1 MPPRLNKRQ
10 QRELEELEA
19 LRAPPS
25 NQNDGD
31 EHKDD
36 NGSDDDLGI
45 SVNPPRARA
54 SATGFS
60 ALIADDLESEDDV
73 APAAA
78 KSAKKNKN
86 KKKKKSA
93 TAVTDAATTLAT
105 PATPT
110 SQSKSEK
117 KAEKKARTK
126 GKKADGDELEQ
137 ALADLSVKY
146 PELQNLADIPTS
158 RGGKGSTGAAD
169 RSLASLLAVSTSH
182 LDAEGEMRKFFGAKV
197 VQASKASSSS
207 SSGARRGGVSAIARS
222 VLTRP
227 QSTWWPAKLREGLS
241 IRALTDAEWDA
252 RVERHR
258 WEGGPRERWW
268 KVEYSKK
275 YTSVTLA
282 FMQTVLSGDP
292 EGFWNLQR
300 HLPWHADTLLQ
311 LAEVY
316 RHREEYAQA
325 VDFVD
330 RALFT
335 YERSFVGAF
344 SFTNGMNRLD
354 FDYVENRPF
363 FLAVHRQVIDLQRRG
378 CVRTAFEFARLL
390 LSLDPWEDP
399 HGALFH
405 LDFLALKAGMG
416 SWLLE
421 MYDLHASN
429 NSSISKAVTQ
439 QQNERLNPTVLPGWL
454 YARALA
460 LRYDEESRK
469 DKAHEGST
477 AALRLA
483 VTSFPSVVPL
493 LADKIDAT
501 ITDSVRGHVDFR
513 IQTEGSSLTPEDAV
527 LHLLSHAYV
536 QRSAPLWKAD
546 AALVRWFAETV
557 TSSFPSLTSSSSSST
572 PLPKQPAHTHF
583 LATFASRSLRF
594 SVYRHTMVLEATHR
608 RLFAFIPK
616 DVLSAKALA
625 CDPLPPPTA
634 VTEYTE
640 AFFKG
645 SEDIFSARHRS
656 RQQRAA
662 DERRLERMIPDAAF
676 RQQLQAFFEGNPNI
690 AEQFPGGILQFAQ
703 NAARLPPDVL
713 EGMMIAELNAQGG
726 QGGHGGH
733 GGGGGMPGGMPG
745 MVEDRGAWGGDEG
758 GRGAGFDEGD
768 EEEGDEEGEG
778 EGEEDSE
785 EEDLPP
791 MAVRVLRNIV
801 GRFWGGANRQ
811 GEDDSDSEDDVGDGG
826 GGRLPDLVDRDGVD

>member
-1 MPPRLNKRQ
+1 MTL
-10 QRELEELEA
+10 
-19 LRAPPS
+19 
-25 NQNDGD
+25 
-31 EHKDD
+31 
-36 NGSDDDLGI
+36 
-45 SVNPPRARA
+45 PPRARA

-60 ALIADDLESEDDV
+60 ALVADDLESEEDV

-86 KKKKKSA
+86 KKKKKPA
-93 TAVTDAATTLAT
+93 KAVTDPTAVSTPAT

-110 SQSKSEK
+110 SQSKSK
-117 KAEKKARTK
+117 KAEKKARA
-126 GKKADGDELEQ
+126 KKADRDELDQ
-137 ALADLSVKY
+137 ALADLSLKY
-146 PELQNLADIPTS
+146 PELQKLADTPTS
-158 RGGKGSTGAAD
+158 RGGNGSAGASD
-169 RSLASLLAVSTSH
+169 RSLASLLAVSTAH

-197 VQASKASSSS
+197 VQASKSSSSSS
-207 SSGARRGGVSAIARS
+207 SSGARRAAAASAAARS

-227 QSTWWPAKLREGLS
+227 QATWWPAKLREGLS
-241 IRALTDAEWDA
+241 IRALTDEEWAA
-252 RVERHR
+252 RVERHQWR
-258 WEGGPRERWW
+258 DGPQERWW

-275 YTSVTLA
+275 YKSVTLA

-292 EGFWNLQR
+292 EGFWSLLR

-399 HGALFH
+399 HGAFFH

-421 MYDLHASN
+421 MYDLHALN
-429 NSSISKAVTQ
+429 NSSSSKEKTQ
-439 QQNERLNPTVLPGWL
+439 QQNGRLNPTVLPGWL

-460 LRYDEESRK
+460 LRYDEDSRK
-469 DKAHEGST
+469 DKMHEGST

-493 LADKIDAT
+493 LADKIDAA
-501 ITDSVRGHVDFR
+501 IPDSVRAHVDFR

-546 AALVRWFAETV
+546 AALARWFADTV
-557 TSSFPSLTSSSSSST
+557 VSSFPSLTSSSPSSSSFLPSLSSST
-572 PLPKQPAHTHF
+572 LPKQPAHTHF
-583 LATFASRSLRF
+583 LATFASRALRF

-640 AFFKG
+640 EFFRG
-645 SEDIFSARHRS
+645 SEDVFSARHRS

-676 RQQLQAFFEGNPNI
+676 RQQLQAFFDGNPNI
-690 AEQFPGGILQFAQ
+690 AEQFPGGVVQFAQ

-713 EGMMIAELNAQGG
+713 EGMMIAELNARGG
-726 QGGHGGH
+726 QGGHGGF

-745 MVEDRGAWGGDEG
+745 ADIGDGGEEWGGAEG
-758 GRGAGFDEGD
+758 GGFDEGD
-768 EEEGDEEGEG
+768 EGEGG

-785 EEDLPP
+785 EEDIPP

-811 GEDDSDSEDDVGDGG
+811 GEEDSDSEDDGDGG
-826 GGRLPDLVDRDGVD
+826 RRLPDLVDRDGVD

>member
-1 MPPRLNKRQ
+1 M
-10 QRELEELEA
+10 
-19 LRAPPS
+19 
-25 NQNDGD
+25 
-31 EHKDD
+31 
-36 NGSDDDLGI
+36 
-45 SVNPPRARA
+45 
-54 SATGFS
+54 
-60 ALIADDLESEDDV
+60 
-73 APAAA
+73 
-78 KSAKKNKN
+78 
-86 KKKKKSA
+86 
-93 TAVTDAATTLAT
+93 
-105 PATPT
+105 

-126 GKKADGDELEQ
+126 EKKAGKDELDQ
-137 ALADLSVKY
+137 ALADLSLKY
-146 PELQNLADIPTS
+146 PELQKLADTPTS
-158 RGGKGSTGAAD
+158 LGGNGSTGASD
-169 RSLASLLAVSTSH
+169 RSLAPLLAVSTAH

-197 VQASKASSSS
+197 VQASKSSSS
-207 SSGARRGGVSAIARS
+207 SSSSARRAAAASAAARS

-227 QSTWWPAKLREGLS
+227 QATWWPAKLREGLS
-241 IRALTDAEWDA
+241 IRALTDDEWAA
-252 RVERHR
+252 RVERHQ
-258 WEGGPRERWW
+258 WEDGPRERWW

-275 YTSVTLA
+275 YKSVTLA

-292 EGFWNLQR
+292 EGFWNLLR

-344 SFTNGMNRLD
+344 SFTNGTNRLD

-421 MYDLHASN
+421 MYDLHASKT
-429 NSSISKAVTQ
+429 NSSPESSKTGRQSA
-439 QQNERLNPTVLPGWL
+439 RLNPTVLPGWL

-460 LRYDEESRK
+460 LRYDEDARK
-469 DKAHEGST
+469 DKTREGST

-483 VTSFPSVVPL
+483 ATSFPSVVPL
-493 LADKIDAT
+493 LADKIDAA
-501 ITDSVRGHVDFR
+501 IPDSVRAHVDFR

-546 AALVRWFAETV
+546 AALARWFTDTV
-557 TSSFPSLTSSSSSST
+557 VSSFPSLTSSSPSSPSSSSFLSSLSSPSSST
-572 PLPKQPAHTHF
+572 LPKQPAHTQF
-583 LATFASRSLRF
+583 LATFASRALRF
-594 SVYRHTMVLEATHR
+594 SVYRHTVVLEATHR

-616 DVLSAKALA
+616 DVLGAKSLA

-640 AFFKG
+640 EFFKG
-645 SEDIFSARHRS
+645 SEDVFSARHRS

-676 RQQLQAFFEGNPNI
+676 RQQLQAFFDGNPNI
-690 AEQFPGGILQFAQ
+690 AEQFPGGVVQFAQ

-726 QGGHGGH
+726 QGGHGGGGG

-745 MVEDRGAWGGDEG
+745 VDMGDGREEWGGAEG
-758 GRGAGFDEGD
+758 GGFDEGH
-768 EEEGDEEGEG
+768 EGDEGEGEEG

-785 EEDLPP
+785 EEDIPP

-811 GEDDSDSEDDVGDGG
+811 GEEDSGSEDDSDG